1 MKLDHIGIAVKD
13 LEESRKFYGQV
24 LGLQVS
30 EPEDLPDRQLKI
42 CMVDMGVGGA
52 NIELLWPTHP
62 DSAVAK
68 FIDKKGPGMH
78 HICYHVDDVA
88 KKLAEIKASGA
99 KLIDEAPKP
108 GAHHTLVAFIH
119 PKSSGGVL
127 TEISQPA

>member
-78 HICYHVDDVA
+78 HICYRVDDVA

>member
-13 LEESRKFYGQV
+13 LEESRNFYGQV

-78 HICYHVDDVA
+78 HICYRVDDVA
-88 KKLAEIKASGA
+88 KKLEEIKASGV

-127 TEISQPA
+127 TELSQPA